1 MSREADSAVLPVL
14 NVEAGG
20 TDFAISEI
28 KQQKEAENDRKIL
41 GRDELEGTS
50 RRGVPRLEEERN
62 RLDEGGDGRNQTPD
76 SRGSDRE
83 NDLQDER
90 DRVASGAADLASG
103 QLSESVRA
111 DEPGQYSGFA
121 FEDDK
126 ADGGEGVRRDGDAAG
141 EGVGRD
147 GFDRPGR
154 LDSRGV
160 SYGAVQAAGAGDGDE
175 RSYSEIVA
183 GIESQAAV
191 SPFERAE
198 KNIEALK
205 VLFALRIQNGDDAFS
220 YRQPSD
226 AQRAALRQYSGWGGA
241 AEAFSDDP
249 EWAGIRSRLLDLLSD
264 EEFAQARSG
273 EKSKM
278 VGLRRSRCRRLGEY
292 LESLPQ
298 HKMPVSVWLPNARG
312 WSRGCPFCEAV
323 LKRKRERRRRK
334 VFDMAENEWN
344 LPKRQSD
351 SVRVRSLRTH
361 KPRHEKARNRVHGH
375 CDCVLFYA
383 AGRNNRQRSFA
394 ACEYR

>member
-1 MSREADSAVLPVL
+1 MAGRDGVLSREADSAVLPVL

-20 TDFAISEI
+20 TDFAISET

-41 GRDELEGTS
+41 GRNELEGTS
-50 RRGVPRLEEERN
+50 RRGVPRLEEEGN

-76 SRGSDRE
+76 SRGPDRE

-90 DRVASGAADLASG
+90 EGVASGAADLASG

-141 EGVGRD
+141 EGVGSD
-147 GFDRPGR
+147 GSDRPGR
-154 LDSRGV
+154 LDSWGE
-160 SYGAVQAAGAGDGDE
+160 SYGAVQASGARDGDE

-191 SPFERAE
+191 SPFERSE
-198 KNIEALK
+198 KNIDALK
-205 VLFALRIQNGDDAFS
+205 VRRELRIEGSGNETKF
-220 YRQPSD
+220 RQPSD
-226 AQRAALRQYSGWGGA
+226 GQRAVLRQYSGWGGA

-264 EEFAQARSG
+264 EEFAQARSS

-278 VGLRRSRCRRLGEY
+278 VGLRRSRCRRLREY

-312 WSRGCPFCEAV
+312 WSRG
-323 LKRKRERRRRK
+323 
-334 VFDMAENEWN
+334 
-344 LPKRQSD
+344 
-351 SVRVRSLRTH
+351 
-361 KPRHEKARNRVHGH
+361 
-375 CDCVLFYA
+375 
-383 AGRNNRQRSFA
+383 
-394 ACEYR
+394 

>member
-1 MSREADSAVLPVL
+1 MPVL

-41 GRDELEGTS
+41 GRDELAGTS
-50 RRGVPRLEEERN
+50 RRGVPRLEEEGN
-62 RLDEGGDGRNQTPD
+62 RLDEGGDGGNQTPD

-90 DRVASGAADLASG
+90 EGVASGAADLASG
-103 QLSESVRA
+103 QSSGIGRQNES
-111 DEPGQYSGFA
+111 GQYSGFA

-141 EGVGRD
+141 EGVGSD
-147 GFDRPGR
+147 GLDRPGR
-154 LDSRGV
+154 LDSRGE
-160 SYGAVQAAGAGDGDE
+160 SYGAVQASGARDGDE

-198 KNIEALK
+198 KNIDALK
-205 VLFALRIQNGDDAFS
+205 VRRELRIESGENVTFW
-220 YRQPSD
+220 QPS
-226 AQRAALRQYSGWGGA
+226 AGQLQILSQYSGWGGA

-264 EEFAQARSG
+264 EEFAQARSS

-278 VGLRRSRCRRLGEY
+278 VGLRRSRCRRLREY

-312 WSRGCPFCEAV
+312 WSRGCPFREAV

-361 KPRHEKARNRVHGH
+361 KPRHEKSAESRTWS
-375 CDCVLFYA
+375 L
-383 AGRNNRQRSFA
+383 
-394 ACEYR
+394 

>member
-1 MSREADSAVLPVL
+1 MAGRDGVLSREADSAVLPVL

-20 TDFAISEI
+20 TDFAISET

-41 GRDELEGTS
+41 GRNELEGTS

-76 SRGSDRE
+76 SRGRDRE

-103 QLSESVRA
+103 QSSGIGRQNES
-111 DEPGQYSGFA
+111 GQYSGFA
-121 FEDDK
+121 FEDNK

-141 EGVGRD
+141 EGVGSD

-183 GIESQAAV
+183 GIESQVAV

-198 KNIEALK
+198 KNIDALH
-205 VLFALRIQNGDDAFS
+205 VLKFLRIQNGDDAFS

-226 AQRAALRQYSGWGGA
+226 GQLQILQQYSGWGGA
-241 AEAFSDDP
+241 AKAFSDDP
-249 EWAGIRSRLLDLLSD
+249 EWACIRSRLLDLLSD
-264 EEFAQARSG
+264 EEFAQARSS

-278 VGLRRSRCRRLGEY
+278 VGLRRSRCRRLREY

-312 WSRGCPFCEAV
+312 WSRG
-323 LKRKRERRRRK
+323 
-334 VFDMAENEWN
+334 
-344 LPKRQSD
+344 
-351 SVRVRSLRTH
+351 
-361 KPRHEKARNRVHGH
+361 
-375 CDCVLFYA
+375 
-383 AGRNNRQRSFA
+383 
-394 ACEYR
+394 

>member
-1 MSREADSAVLPVL
+1 MSREADSAVLPVS

-41 GRDELEGTS
+41 GRNELEGTS
-50 RRGVPRLEEERN
+50 RLGVPEQKEAGN
-62 RLDEGGDGRNQTPD
+62 RLDEGGDGGNQTPD
-76 SRGSDRE
+76 SRGRDRE

-90 DRVASGAADLASG
+90 EGVASGAADLASG
-103 QLSESVRA
+103 QSSESVRA

-126 ADGGEGVRRDGDAAG
+126 ADGGEGVRRGGAAAG

-147 GFDRPGR
+147 GSDRPGR

-160 SYGAVQAAGAGDGDE
+160 SYGAVQASGARDGDE

-183 GIESQAAV
+183 SIESQAAV

-198 KNIEALK
+198 KNIDALK
-205 VLFALRIQNGDDAFS
+205 VRKALLIDESGENVTF
-220 YRQPSD
+220 RQPSD
-226 AQRAALRQYSGWGGA
+226 VQRAALRQYSGWGGA
-241 AEAFSDDP
+241 AKAFDP

-264 EEFAQARSG
+264 EEFAQARSS

-278 VGLRRSRCRRLGEY
+278 VGLRRSRCRRLREY

-312 WSRGCPFCEAV
+312 YGRAAAHFA
-323 LKRKRERRRRK
+323 RR
-334 VFDMAENEWN
+334 F
-344 LPKRQSD
+344 
-351 SVRVRSLRTH
+351 
-361 KPRHEKARNRVHGH
+361 
-375 CDCVLFYA
+375 
-383 AGRNNRQRSFA
+383 
-394 ACEYR
+394 

>member
-28 KQQKEAENDRKIL
+28 KQQKERNYDSS
-41 GRDELEGTS
+41 G
-50 RRGVPRLEEERN
+50 EERILDQSAAEDSR
-62 RLDEGGDGRNQTPD
+62 RLDEGGDGGNQTVQSD
-76 SRGSDRE
+76 AQKREADFQERG
-83 NDLQDER
+83 
-90 DRVASGAADLASG
+90 DRVEAGAADLASG
-103 QLSESVRA
+103 QSSSAGVSDVSR
-111 DEPGQYSGFA
+111 QYSGFA

-141 EGVGRD
+141 EGVGSD
-147 GFDRPGR
+147 GLDRPGR

-220 YRQPSD
+220 YRPPSD
-226 AQRAALRQYSGWGGA
+226 GQLQILQQYSGWGGA
-241 AEAFSDDP
+241 AKAFSDDP

-264 EEFAQARSG
+264 EEFAQARSS

-278 VGLRRSRCRRLGEY
+278 VGLRRSRCRRLREY

-361 KPRHEKARNRVHGH
+361 KPRHEKSAESRTWS
-375 CDCVLFYA
+375 L
-383 AGRNNRQRSFA
+383 
-394 ACEYR
+394 